1 MLTTRVEARAVQPV
15 ASPDVATD
23 PGIVRTVL
31 QDASHFPGGHAIGV
45 VRPRSE
51 EEVAAA
57 LREAYARGVPVLPI
71 GAQSSLTGGAVPM
84 GDLVISLQELNG
96 IGKIDT
102 GVASG
107 TGASLNS
114 SATVWVGPGARL
126 KELKELVEL
135 KGWEYPPAPTYQL
148 ACVGGTVATNAAGAA
163 TYKYGTTRKWVRGL
177 RVLTV
182 DGYLLELERGD
193 HTVEAGGTFEIALP
207 NGELRRVPA
216 PKWTAPGVKKTS
228 MGYHSAPSIDLI
240 DLFIGSEGTLGVI
253 TAVKL
258 ALMRPPPAVLSCLV
272 FMRDEAEGKELA
284 TALRQAS
291 EYKRS
296 GRAGSA
302 IDVRAMEHMDAA
314 SLELVRT
321 RGLDFKLKIPLP
333 KEAKFALFFE
343 VELAEKTSGKQVLA
357 DLDTIA
363 MGSFAASTAGQL
375 FQLLSKK
382 RALPFLELAMPD
394 EPSRLQA
401 FREFREA
408 IPMAVNETIGERK
421 ALFDPEIAKL
431 GGDMC
436 VPYEKLGVL
445 MAFQKKEFESRGL
458 EYCVFGHISDG
469 NIHPN
474 ILAKSKQDMEKGR
487 EALLAVA
494 AKCKELGG
502 SPLSEHGV
510 GRNPLKQEMMKRY
523 HGVEVIEQMR
533 VLKLAIDPK
542 WRLSRGVLFPA
553 PAM

>member
-1 MLTTRVEARAVQPV
+1 MTTVRVEAKSVAQV
-15 ASPDVATD
+15 ASPDVVTD
-23 PGIVRTVL
+23 PGALRSVL
-31 QDASHFPGGHAIGV
+31 ADASHFPGGHASGL

-57 LREAYARGVPVLPI
+57 LREAYLQGAPVLPI

-84 GDLVISLQELNG
+84 GDRVISLAAMNG
-96 IGKIDT
+96 IGKLDG

-114 SATVWVGPGARL
+114 SATIWVGPGARL
-126 KELKELVEL
+126 AELKELVEL

-148 ACVGGTVATNAAGAA
+148 ACVGGTVATNAAGSA

-193 HTVEAGGTFEIALP
+193 YVAQQGGAFEIVLP
-207 NGELRRVPA
+207 NGEVRRVPV
-216 PKWTAPGVKKTS
+216 PKWPMPAVKKTS
-228 MGYHSAPSIDLI
+228 MGYYSAPDVDLI

-258 ALMRPPPAVLSCLV
+258 ALMRPPPSLLCCLV
-272 FMRDEAEGKELA
+272 FMRDEAEGRELA

-302 IDVRAMEHMDAA
+302 VDVRAMEHMDAA
-314 SLELVRT
+314 SLALVRT

-333 KEAKFALFFE
+333 PEAKMALYFE

-357 DLDTIA
+357 DLDTVT
-363 MGSFAASTAGQL
+363 MGSFAASTAGQV

-382 RALPFLELAMPD
+382 RALAHLELAMPD
-394 EPSRLQA
+394 EPSRIQA

-421 ALFDPEIAKL
+421 ALFDPTIAKL

-458 EYCVFGHISDG
+458 EYVVFGHISDG

-474 ILAKSKQDMEKGR
+474 ILARDAKDMAAGR

-510 GRNPLKQEMMKRY
+510 GRNPLKQELMKRY
-523 HGVEVIEQMR
+523 HGSETIEQMR
-533 VLKLAIDPK
+533 VIKLALDPK
-542 WRLSRGVLFPA
+542 WRLSRGVLFPP
-553 PAM
+553 PAQ